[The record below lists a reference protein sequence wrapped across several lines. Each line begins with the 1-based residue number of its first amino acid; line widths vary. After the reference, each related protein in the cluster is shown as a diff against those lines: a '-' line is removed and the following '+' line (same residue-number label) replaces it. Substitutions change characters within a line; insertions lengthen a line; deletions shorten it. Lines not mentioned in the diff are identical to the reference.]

1 MTRSLRA
8 RLGTALACLATGG
21 VASGAENAPDPCAPA
36 AGARTHDGFF
46 ARSSPG
52 LALLW
57 AHVEGSWSPHRS
69 GIRAIG
75 QGGEL
80 ALGGTPAPGL
90 VLGGSVWTGRLDP
103 VFIEGGRP
111 VSPDDDSVK
120 LTQLRVGPFLD
131 YYPDPRGGFHALIV
145 MALVVSI
152 ESDTK
157 GDAIEPLAYGW
168 SLATGAGYEWF
179 VSSEM
184 SLGFLGRF
192 AFGGVGRSVRGSPER
207 TLFVVPELALSATY
221 H

>member
-1 MTRSLRA
+1 MRPLEARLRA
-8 RLGTALACLATGG
+8 ALACLALCRS
-21 VASGAENAPDPCAPA
+21 ASGAGNAPDPCPVAP
-36 AGARTHDGFF
+36 GARTHDGFF

-52 LALLW
+52 LAFEW
-57 AHVEGSWSPHRS
+57 AHVDGTGAPYRS

-103 VFIEGGRP
+103 VFIEGGRR

-120 LTQLRVGPFLD
+120 LTQLRLGPFVD
-131 YYPDPRGGFHALIV
+131 YYPDARSGFHALLGV
-145 MALVVSI
+145 AWVASF

-157 GDAIEPLAYGW
+157 GDALEPVAYGW
-168 SLATGAGYEWF
+168 SFATGAGYEWF

-192 AFGGVGRSVRGSPER
+192 AFGGVGRRPQGSPEH
-207 TLFVVPELALSATY
+207 TLFLVPELALSVTY